1 MVEPGTEASQYPHQM
16 LHLPPGTEDDETDK
30 HGAHHKS
37 KEKFDGERQ
46 RAPVDRIADV
56 LGDGVGHD
64 GHKAPIVDAQ
74 RRDIGRAPVSAHGEP
89 DETRRPVTEHRP
101 VPFKGIAVQHY
112 GVGFKRFQ
120 PVFTAAD
127 DVRRVARG
135 RDRLA
140 AGRQDIAVAA
150 LVEVAH
156 IHDPGEDGHII
167 HAGYRAD
174 DLPVPDDGRIK
185 EQIVRAMPVTD
196 ETHVVI
202 AAQHNLSGSSSLNR
216 QFMRTFF
223 LGSPDV

>member
-1 MVEPGTEASQYPHQM
+1 M
-16 LHLPPGTEDDETDK
+16 
-30 HGAHHKS
+30 
-37 KEKFDGERQ
+37 
-46 RAPVDRIADV
+46 
-56 LGDGVGHD
+56 
-64 GHKAPIVDAQ
+64 
-74 RRDIGRAPVSAHGEP
+74 
-89 DETRRPVTEHRP
+89 
-101 VPFKGIAVQHY
+101 PFKGIAVQHY

-174 DLPVPDDGRIK
+174 DLPVPDDG
-185 EQIVRAMPVTD
+185 
-196 ETHVVI
+196 
-202 AAQHNLSGSSSLNR
+202 
-216 QFMRTFF
+216 
-223 LGSPDV
+223 

>member
-1 MVEPGTEASQYPHQM
+1 M
-16 LHLPPGTEDDETDK
+16 
-30 HGAHHKS
+30 
-37 KEKFDGERQ
+37 
-46 RAPVDRIADV
+46 
-56 LGDGVGHD
+56 
-64 GHKAPIVDAQ
+64 
-74 RRDIGRAPVSAHGEP
+74 
-89 DETRRPVTEHRP
+89 
-101 VPFKGIAVQHY
+101 PFKGIAVQHY

-202 AAQHNLSGSSSLNR
+202 AAQHVLEPRLAGLHADGTFQIAAFPIGSEHADIVEVVMARHILQQSRGIRPGQALNR
-216 QFMRTFF
+216 
-223 LGSPDV
+223 